1 MTQWAGRGG
10 EGSGRQRRGGG
21 GGGGFQRLRR
31 SVSAGGA
38 GRPHAAHGGCFAPR
52 GAGQRMLCPRG
63 PPVGSGGGC
72 SAPLLPPWWGW
83 TRGGS
88 TLFASP
94 RGWSH
99 PPVGLG
105 RWGFA
110 TRCPPGGAGRGMLC
124 PAVPRG
130 RGCLSPGL
138 LCLPPRY
145 PVEGVS
151 ESGGVLSSPLSLGLS
166 LTWGYVILTPELGCR
181 GDLLSPDI
189 TPRPGNRAKGLLLPP
204 PLAPE
209 QGAELGRCAAPSLL
223 GVQAG
228 GAKGWAYPHP
238 GGCMVWGGSDSCNPG
253 VGRVVP

>member
-10 EGSGRQRRGGG
+10 QREAAARRRRRLPATSAVGECGRGW
-21 GGGGFQRLRR
+21 
-31 SVSAGGA
+31 A
-38 GRPHAAHGGCFAPR
+38 APR
-52 GAGQRMLCPRG
+52 CPRG
-63 PPVGSGGGC
+63 MLRPPRSRAEDAVPPRPPGGVGRGMLHPP
-72 SAPLLPPWWGW
+72 SAPLVGQDS
-83 TRGGS
+83 GGS

-94 RGWSH
+94 RGWST

-145 PVEGVS
+145 PVEAVS
-151 ESGGVLSSPLSLGLS
+151 ESRGVLSSPVSLGLS
-166 LTWGYVILTPELGCR
+166 LTWGHVILTPELGCR

-189 TPRPGNRAKGLLLPP
+189 TPRPGN
-204 PLAPE
+204 
-209 QGAELGRCAAPSLL
+209 
-223 GVQAG
+223 
-228 GAKGWAYPHP
+228 
-238 GGCMVWGGSDSCNPG
+238 
-253 VGRVVP
+253 